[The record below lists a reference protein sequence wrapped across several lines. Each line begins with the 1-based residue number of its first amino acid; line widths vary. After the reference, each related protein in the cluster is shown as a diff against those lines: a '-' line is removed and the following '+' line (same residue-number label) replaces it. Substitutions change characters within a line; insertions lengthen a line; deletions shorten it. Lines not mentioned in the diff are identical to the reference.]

1 MDETTNK
8 HAEQVEDLPDHPDRS
23 EAASPDDPFGFRRGV
38 EFLMTQGA
46 MLAMLPMEK
55 WLEELNHSETI
66 APFLDPTLYRD
77 YIYSGRDNLIK
88 GVLEAGIG
96 FKRAIK
102 KAQEDVKQGRV
113 R

>member
-1 MDETTNK
+1 MDETDKVET
-8 HAEQVEDLPDHPDRS
+8 EQTEQTDHL
-23 EAASPDDPFGFRRGV
+23 EACEPDDLFGFRRGV
-38 EFLMTQGA
+38 EFLITQGA

-55 WLEELNHSETI
+55 WLEELNHSETV